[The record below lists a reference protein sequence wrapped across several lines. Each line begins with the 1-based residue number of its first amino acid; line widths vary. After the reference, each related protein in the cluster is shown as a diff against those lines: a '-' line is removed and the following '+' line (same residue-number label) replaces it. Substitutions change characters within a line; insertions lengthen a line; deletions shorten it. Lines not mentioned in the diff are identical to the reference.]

1 MPSSFT
7 SSFWRINVLTS
18 VLSRVALAAV
28 PGAGLVVSVLVPVVA
43 YVVTQRKIDLRLTI
57 D

>member
-1 MPSSFT
+1 M
-7 SSFWRINVLTS
+7 LTS

>member
-1 MPSSFT
+1 M
-7 SSFWRINVLTS
+7 LAS

-28 PGAGLVVSVLVPVVA
+28 PGAGPVVSVLVPVVA
-43 YVVTQRKIDLRLTI
+43 YVVTQRRIDFRLTI

>member
-1 MPSSFT
+1 
-7 SSFWRINVLTS
+7 VLTS

-28 PGAGLVVSVLVPVVA
+28 PGAGLVVSVLVVA